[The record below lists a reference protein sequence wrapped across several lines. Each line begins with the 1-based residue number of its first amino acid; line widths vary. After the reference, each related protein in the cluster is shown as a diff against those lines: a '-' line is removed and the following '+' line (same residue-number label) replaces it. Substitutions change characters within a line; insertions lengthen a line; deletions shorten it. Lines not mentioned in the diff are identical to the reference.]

1 MVRISDLLL
10 IVESQTAEYEQ
21 KVHKLDVGLRCLSG
35 FFLSCMLV
43 KKQVKF
49 VLQNSVVLTINKQVK
64 ALESVVEELKL
75 ENSRNGSSSA
85 KTGSES
91 ALKVK
96 GSLSPFTCMGM
107 GLALQMSPQHDAK
120 YFSYRCRIEE
130 LEALASSRQK
140 EVPNLLVLSNL
151 HQRDSGHL
159 LMSLRQMSYKE
170 TNRNI
175 LC

>member
-1 MVRISDLLL
+1 
-10 IVESQTAEYEQ
+10 
-21 KVHKLDVGLRCLSG
+21 
-35 FFLSCMLV
+35 MLV

-140 EVPNLLVLSNL
+140 EVLLVLSNL
-151 HQRDSGHL
+151 HQRDGGHL
-159 LMSLRQMSYKE
+159 LMSLRQVSYQE